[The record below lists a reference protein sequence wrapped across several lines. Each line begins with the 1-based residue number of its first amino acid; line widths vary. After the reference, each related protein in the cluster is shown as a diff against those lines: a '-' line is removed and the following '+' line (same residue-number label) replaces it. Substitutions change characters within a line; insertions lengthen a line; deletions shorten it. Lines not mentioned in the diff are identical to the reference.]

1 MERVAVLKRFGS
13 VFAFLCLQ
21 SMTDTDDDVPA
32 RFRCDLTGKIMH
44 LPVRLRSNHFG
55 FIVDEGYVCER
66 KALMKKMKKY
76 PVFKRFTIKQLRS
89 FLEPVTALRDEIQE
103 TMKER
108 ADKFFAAEQTAKG
121 KHLAAWRG
129 HPHMAYI
136 RIRDVVP
143 GALRMIAHLDEAGD
157 VHAFMDARCQGEM
170 WIPREEDIRMAAE
183 ISRWHADFNIRGEM
197 YAALGQALGLPQNS
211 LSPAQKVLAKNG
223 YFNAMES
230 HYNGG
235 QDVWI
240 LNGVKWCKM
249 ELAKQEW
256 DDKELFRYAMCL
268 TTTRMLQGRDLN
280 ESETRCVRD
289 AYISSVYHCP
299 YTDRIARQ
307 NWAVDWAVARI
318 TESRVLLD
326 KDARQALVD
335 ESVREEAKQSR
346 KRSREQYREDR
357 KVEKRLIR
365 ETPRKLREERLA
377 KLRKKRDDLK
387 SRHALLHSLDVF
399 KDVLERLTDMIAR
412 CEQEIEEVSPPT
424 HVRRFVFQ

>member
-1 MERVAVLKRFGS
+1 M
-13 VFAFLCLQ
+13 FAFLCLQ

-44 LPVRLRSNHFG
+44 LPVRLREDHDG
-55 FIVDEGYVCER
+55 FPVYRGCVCER
-66 KALMKKMKKY
+66 KALLEMMSGD
-76 PVFKRFTIKQLRS
+76 PVFTDMAEDLLRA
-89 FLEPVTALRDEIQE
+89 LVEPVIDLRDEIQR

-129 HPHMAYI
+129 HEHMAYI

-143 GALRMIAHLDEAGD
+143 QALHLITHHEEHRD

-170 WIPREEDIRMAAE
+170 WVPREEDFEMAAE
-183 ISRWHADFNIRGEM
+183 ICRWHTDFNIRGEM

-230 HYNGG
+230 HWNTEDHGG
-235 QDVWI
+235 RDVWI

-256 DDKELFRYAMCL
+256 DTLRHTIYEALPGGVL
-268 TTTRMLQGRDLN
+268 S
-280 ESETRCVRD
+280 ESEKRCVRD
-289 AYISSVYHCP
+289 AYVSSVHYCD
-299 YTDRIARQ
+299 YTDKAGRRD
-307 NWAVDWAVARI
+307 WAVQWAVARI
-318 TESRVLLD
+318 AESRALLD
-326 KDARQALVD
+326 EDARQALVD

-387 SRHALLHSLDVF
+387 SRHALLRSLDVF

-412 CEQEIEEVSPPT
+412 CEQEIEEVSRAPM
-424 HVRRFVFQ
+424 